1 MSMRWTTV
9 SDRDFTLMRDEF
21 GNYSHSADKTPIS
34 FQEQKKILGNRIKRL
49 RLYREMTQEEAAEKT
64 GINATLWRHYEY
76 GLKMPRQENLEK
88 IAQTLDVPMQ
98 MLFPIDTCT
107 PEGIAT
113 LLLNMQLQFGSMEIV
128 EVDGSVSLKFPKTN
142 SRKTQQIRSI
152 QLKSCWIKS
161 LGMMV
166 LI

>member
-21 GNYSHSADKTPIS
+21 GNYSHAADKTPIS

-88 IAQTLDVPMQ
+88 
-98 MLFPIDTCT
+98 
-107 PEGIAT
+107 
-113 LLLNMQLQFGSMEIV
+113 SH
-128 EVDGSVSLKFPKTN
+128 K
-142 SRKTQQIRSI
+142 R
-152 QLKSCWIKS
+152 
-161 LGMMV
+161 
-166 LI
+166 